1 MTKLTTI
8 RLFIALAAAALVA
21 GCGVK
26 GPPELPGDTADTFP
40 GVYPAGAVPPDVPP
54 VNIYIERWLQR

>member
-1 MTKLTTI
+1 MTKLSPI
-8 RLFIALAAAALVA
+8 RCLIALAAAAVLA

-40 GVYPAGAVPPDVPP
+40 TTYPAGAVPPDVPP
-54 VNIYIERWLQR
+54 TNIYIERWLPR